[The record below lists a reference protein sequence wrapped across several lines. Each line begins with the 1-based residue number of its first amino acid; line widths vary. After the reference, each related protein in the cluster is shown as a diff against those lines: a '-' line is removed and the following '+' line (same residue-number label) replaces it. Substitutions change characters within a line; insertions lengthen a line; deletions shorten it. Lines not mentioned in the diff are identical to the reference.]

1 MSTKRMPM
9 VFSIRTQPAPQPAV
23 KPAPQPAVKPA
34 PQQSTSRFTMHDLYK
49 VAKKGCKSCGG

>member
-9 VFSIRTQPAPQPAV
+9 VFSIRTQ
-23 KPAPQPAVKPA
+23 PAPQPAVKPA